1 MDSMCKGV
9 SGEVVMQTLLSIDGN
24 PELKRIF
31 EALRPGDEVV
41 VTLNN
46 QPIGKILPNEVVRK
60 GKLRPPP
67 GACKGM
73 VAYMAPDFDAP
84 LECMKEYME

>member
-1 MDSMCKGV
+1 MDSMCNGV

-67 GACKGM
+67 GLGKGM
-73 VAYMAPDFDAP
+73 IDFVAPDFDAP
-84 LECMKEYME
+84 LECLKEYME